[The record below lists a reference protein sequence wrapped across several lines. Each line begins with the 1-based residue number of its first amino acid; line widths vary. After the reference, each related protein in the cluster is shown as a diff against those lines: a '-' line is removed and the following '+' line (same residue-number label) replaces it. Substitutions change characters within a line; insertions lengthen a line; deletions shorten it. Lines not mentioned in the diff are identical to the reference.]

1 MIVDSISK
9 KHNEVKIA
17 VFPVAGMGTRFLPAT
32 KANPKEMLSIVDK
45 PLIQYATEE
54 AVNAGIEILI
64 FITGRNKV
72 SIPNHFDKAYE
83 IETELERKNK
93 RKELELVQNIVP
105 SNVKCIYIR
114 QNQALGLGHAV
125 LCAKPAVGNNPF
137 AVVLAD
143 DMILSKK
150 EGCLKQMV
158 ERYRE
163 VQSSILAVEKVEK
176 ENLHKYGIIEGTK
189 NNSSDWVLSNIIE
202 KPNNDDAPS
211 NMGVVGRYILKPSI
225 FDILERTQKGAGDE
239 IQLTDAIA
247 MQILKEKVYAYEFE
261 GKRFDCGNKFGF
273 MKATI
278 EYGLNHK
285 EIAPKLKEYLKNMKF

>member
-1 MIVDSISK
+1 MDSIIK
-9 KHNEVKIA
+9 KYNEVKIA

-158 ERYRE
+158 EKYKE

-189 NNSSDWVLSNIIE
+189 NNSSDWELSNIIE

-225 FDILERTQKGAGDE
+225 FNILETTQKGAGDE

-247 MQILKEKVYAYEFE
+247 MQILKEKVYAYEFK

-278 EYGLNHK
+278 EYGLNHE